1 MTSKEQVYENL
12 RSNGLEPELVQAL
25 VDLAI
30 SEDLMGGTDV
40 TSLATIPEI
49 QISELDLVT
58 RSPGVIAGINI
69 AALVFLSVA
78 SKKIDIELCVEDGK
92 KVEANTCLLTAK
104 GSTIELLTAERT
116 ALNFLG
122 HLSGI
127 ATTTNKWVNEISG
140 TNAKVRDTRKTTPG
154 LRLLEK
160 YAVKAGGGTNH
171 RMSLN
176 DQALIKDNHIVA
188 SGSIKSAVEKVKDK
202 FPELEFEIE
211 VDNLDQL
218 NEALAVDAKLILLDN
233 FSIEDLKKA
242 VRDINPA
249 ITNFDASCFD
259 GKYITGDITE
269 SYLDAL
275 EASRNTPKAL
285 ADRQQG
291 EATDFTGSQ
300 LHLHLASQE

>member
-78 SKKIDIELCVEDGK
+78 SRKIDIELCVEDGK

-188 SGSIKSAVEKVKDK
+188 SGSIKSAIEKVKDK
-202 FPELEFEIE
+202 FPELDFEIE

-218 NEALAVDAKLILLDN
+218 NEALAVEAKLILLDN

-242 VRDINPA
+242 VVTVNKKA
-249 ITNFDASCFD
+249 
-259 GKYITGDITE
+259 K
-269 SYLDAL
+269 L
-275 EASRNTPKAL
+275 EASGGITLENARKIAETGVDFLAVGAL
-285 ADRQQG
+285 THSAPVLDIGGDLR
-291 EATDFTGSQ
+291 TVR
-300 LHLHLASQE
+300 

>member
-1 MTSKEQVYENL
+1 MTTKEQVYENL

-40 TSLATIPEI
+40 TSLATIPET

-78 SKKIDIELCVEDGK
+78 NKKIEIELCVEDGK
-92 KVEANTCLLTAK
+92 KVDAKTCLLTAK
-104 GSTIELLTAERT
+104 GSTIDLLTAERT

-160 YAVKAGGGTNH
+160 YAVKTGGGTNH

-202 FPELEFEIE
+202 FPELEFEVE

-218 NEALAVDAKLILLDN
+218 NEALAVNTKLILLDN
-233 FSIEDLKKA
+233 FSIDDLKKA
-242 VRDINPA
+242 VLVVNKKA
-249 ITNFDASCFD
+249 
-259 GKYITGDITE
+259 K
-269 SYLDAL
+269 L
-275 EASRNTPKAL
+275 EASGGITLENARKIAETGVDFIAVGAL
-285 ADRQQG
+285 THSAPVLDIGGDLR
-291 EATDFTGSQ
+291 TVR
-300 LHLHLASQE
+300 

>member
-78 SKKIDIELCVEDGK
+78 SKKIYIELCVEDGK

-127 ATTTNKWVNEISG
+127 ATTTSKWVNEISG

-242 VRDINPA
+242 VVTVNKKA
-249 ITNFDASCFD
+249 
-259 GKYITGDITE
+259 K
-269 SYLDAL
+269 L
-275 EASRNTPKAL
+275 EASGGITLENARKIAETGVDFLAVGAL
-285 ADRQQG
+285 THSAPVLDIGGDLR
-291 EATDFTGSQ
+291 TVR
-300 LHLHLASQE
+300 

>member
-40 TSLATIPEI
+40 TSLATIPEG

-78 SKKIDIELCVEDGK
+78 SKKMDIELCVEDGK

-154 LRLLEK
+154 LRVLEK

-242 VRDINPA
+242 VVTVSKKA
-249 ITNFDASCFD
+249 
-259 GKYITGDITE
+259 K
-269 SYLDAL
+269 L
-275 EASRNTPKAL
+275 EASGGITLENARKIAETGVDFLAVGAL
-285 ADRQQG
+285 THSAPVLDIGGDLR
-291 EATDFTGSQ
+291 TVR
-300 LHLHLASQE
+300 

>member
-78 SKKIDIELCVEDGK
+78 NKKIEIELCVEDGK
-92 KVEANTCLLTAK
+92 KVDAKTCLLTAK
-104 GSTIELLTAERT
+104 GSTIDLLTAERT

-242 VRDINPA
+242 VEAVNKKA
-249 ITNFDASCFD
+249 
-259 GKYITGDITE
+259 K
-269 SYLDAL
+269 L
-275 EASRNTPKAL
+275 EASGGITLENARKIAETGVDFLAVGAL
-285 ADRQQG
+285 THSAPVLDIGGDLR
-291 EATDFTGSQ
+291 TVR
-300 LHLHLASQE
+300 

>member
-78 SKKIDIELCVEDGK
+78 SKKMDIELCVEDGK

-242 VRDINPA
+242 VMAVN
-249 ITNFDASCFD
+249 
-259 GKYITGDITE
+259 KKVK
-269 SYLDAL
+269 L
-275 EASRNTPKAL
+275 EASGGITLENACKIAETGVDFLAVGAL
-285 ADRQQG
+285 THSAPVLDIGGDLR
-291 EATDFTGSQ
+291 TVR
-300 LHLHLASQE
+300 

>member
-1 MTSKEQVYENL
+1 MTTKEQVYENL

-40 TSLATIPEI
+40 TSLASIPEI

-78 SKKIDIELCVEDGK
+78 NKKIEIELCVEDGK
-92 KVEANTCLLTAK
+92 KVDAKTCLLTAK
-104 GSTIELLTAERT
+104 GSTIDLLTAERT
-116 ALNFLG
+116 ALNFLS

-140 TNAKVRDTRKTTPG
+140 TIAKVRDTRKTTPG

-160 YAVKAGGGTNH
+160 YAVKVGGGTNH

-202 FPELEFEIE
+202 FPELEFEVE

-218 NEALAVDAKLILLDN
+218 NEALAVDTKLILLDN
-233 FSIEDLKKA
+233 FSIDDLKKA
-242 VRDINPA
+242 VVTVNKKA
-249 ITNFDASCFD
+249 
-259 GKYITGDITE
+259 K
-269 SYLDAL
+269 L
-275 EASRNTPKAL
+275 EASGGITLENARKIAETGVDFLAVGAL
-285 ADRQQG
+285 THSAPVLDIGGDLR
-291 EATDFTGSQ
+291 TVR
-300 LHLHLASQE
+300 

>member
-1 MTSKEQVYENL
+1 M

-78 SKKIDIELCVEDGK
+78 NKKIEIEICVEDGK

-188 SGSIKSAVEKVKDK
+188 AGSIKNAVEKVKDK
-202 FPELEFEIE
+202 FPELEFEVE

-218 NEALAVDAKLILLDN
+218 NEALAVNAKLILLDN
-233 FSIEDLKKA
+233 FSIDDLKKA
-242 VRDINPA
+242 VLAVNKKA
-249 ITNFDASCFD
+249 
-259 GKYITGDITE
+259 K
-269 SYLDAL
+269 L
-275 EASRNTPKAL
+275 EASGGITLENARKIAESGVDFIAVGAL
-285 ADRQQG
+285 THSAPVLDIGGDLR
-291 EATDFTGSQ
+291 TVR
-300 LHLHLASQE
+300 

>member
-1 MTSKEQVYENL
+1 MTSKEQIYENL

-202 FPELEFEIE
+202 FPELDFEIE

-218 NEALAVDAKLILLDN
+218 NEALAVEAKLILLDN

-242 VRDINPA
+242 VVVVNKKA
-249 ITNFDASCFD
+249 
-259 GKYITGDITE
+259 K
-269 SYLDAL
+269 L
-275 EASRNTPKAL
+275 EASGGITLENARKIAETGVDFLAVGAL
-285 ADRQQG
+285 THSAPVLDIGGDLR
-291 EATDFTGSQ
+291 TVR
-300 LHLHLASQE
+300 

>member
-12 RSNGLEPELVQAL
+12 RRDGLEPELVQAL

-40 TSLATIPEI
+40 TSLATIPET

-78 SKKIDIELCVEDGK
+78 DKKIEIELCVEDGR
-92 KVEANTCLLTAK
+92 KVQANSCLLTAK
-104 GSTIELLTAERT
+104 GSTNELLTAERT

-127 ATTTNKWVNEISG
+127 ATTTNKWVSEISG

-211 VDNLDQL
+211 VDNLEQL
-218 NEALAVDAKLILLDN
+218 NEALTADAKLILLDN

-242 VRDINPA
+242 VVVVNKKA
-249 ITNFDASCFD
+249 
-259 GKYITGDITE
+259 K
-269 SYLDAL
+269 L
-275 EASRNTPKAL
+275 EASGGITLENARKIAETGVDFLAVGAL
-285 ADRQQG
+285 THSAPVLDIGGDLR
-291 EATDFTGSQ
+291 TVR
-300 LHLHLASQE
+300 

>member
-78 SKKIDIELCVEDGK
+78 GKKMDIELCVEDGK

-104 GSTIELLTAERT
+104 GSTIELLIAERT

-127 ATTTNKWVNEISG
+127 ATTTNKWVNEISR

-160 YAVKAGGGTNH
+160 YAVKVGGGTNH

-211 VDNLDQL
+211 VDNLEQL

-242 VRDINPA
+242 VVAVNKKA
-249 ITNFDASCFD
+249 
-259 GKYITGDITE
+259 K
-269 SYLDAL
+269 L
-275 EASRNTPKAL
+275 EASGGITLENARKIAETGVDFLAVGAL
-285 ADRQQG
+285 THSAPVLDIGGDLR
-291 EATDFTGSQ
+291 TVR
-300 LHLHLASQE
+300 

>member
-1 MTSKEQVYENL
+1 MTTKEQVYENL

-40 TSLATIPEI
+40 TSLATIPET

-78 SKKIDIELCVEDGK
+78 NKKIEIELCVEDGK
-92 KVEANTCLLTAK
+92 KVDAKTCLLTAK
-104 GSTIELLTAERT
+104 GSTIDLLTAERT

-140 TNAKVRDTRKTTPG
+140 TNTKVRDTRKTTPG

-160 YAVKAGGGTNH
+160 YAVKTGGGTNH

-202 FPELEFEIE
+202 FPELEFEVE

-218 NEALAVDAKLILLDN
+218 NEALAVNTKLILLDN
-233 FSIEDLKKA
+233 FSMDDLKKA
-242 VRDINPA
+242 VLA
-249 ITNFDASCFD
+249 VSKKA
-259 GKYITGDITE
+259 K
-269 SYLDAL
+269 L
-275 EASRNTPKAL
+275 EASGGITLENARKIAETGVDFIAVGAL
-285 ADRQQG
+285 THSAPVLDIGGDLR
-291 EATDFTGSQ
+291 TVR
-300 LHLHLASQE
+300 

>member
-78 SKKIDIELCVEDGK
+78 SKKIYIELCVEDGK

-202 FPELEFEIE
+202 FPELGFEIE

-242 VRDINPA
+242 VVTVNKKA
-249 ITNFDASCFD
+249 
-259 GKYITGDITE
+259 K
-269 SYLDAL
+269 L
-275 EASRNTPKAL
+275 EASGGITLENARKIAETGVDFLAVGAL
-285 ADRQQG
+285 THSAPVLDIGGDLR
-291 EATDFTGSQ
+291 TVR
-300 LHLHLASQE
+300 

>member
-12 RSNGLEPELVQAL
+12 RSNGLEPEVVQAL

-69 AALVFLSVA
+69 AALVFLSI
-78 SKKIDIELCVEDGK
+78 SNKKIEIEICVEDGK
-92 KVEANTCLLTAK
+92 KVDAKTCLLTAK
-104 GSTIELLTAERT
+104 GSTIDLLTAERT

-160 YAVKAGGGTNH
+160 YAVKTGGGTNH

-202 FPELEFEIE
+202 FPELEFEVE

-218 NEALAVDAKLILLDN
+218 SEALAVDTKLILLDN

-242 VRDINPA
+242 VLA
-249 ITNFDASCFD
+249 VSKKA
-259 GKYITGDITE
+259 K
-269 SYLDAL
+269 L
-275 EASRNTPKAL
+275 EASGGITLENARKIAETGVDFIAVGAL
-285 ADRQQG
+285 THSAPVLDIGGDLR
-291 EATDFTGSQ
+291 TVR
-300 LHLHLASQE
+300 

>member
-78 SKKIDIELCVEDGK
+78 SKKMDIELCVEDGK

-104 GSTIELLTAERT
+104 GYTIELLTAERT

-211 VDNLDQL
+211 VDNLEQL
-218 NEALAVDAKLILLDN
+218 NEALAVEAKLILLDN

-242 VRDINPA
+242 VVVVNKKA
-249 ITNFDASCFD
+249 
-259 GKYITGDITE
+259 K
-269 SYLDAL
+269 L
-275 EASRNTPKAL
+275 EASGGITLENARKIAETGVDFLAVGAL
-285 ADRQQG
+285 THSAPVLDIGGDLR
-291 EATDFTGSQ
+291 TVR
-300 LHLHLASQE
+300 

>member
-78 SKKIDIELCVEDGK
+78 NKKIEIEICVEDGK
-92 KVEANTCLLTAK
+92 KVEANTFLLTAK

-242 VRDINPA
+242 VVTVNKKA
-249 ITNFDASCFD
+249 
-259 GKYITGDITE
+259 K
-269 SYLDAL
+269 L
-275 EASRNTPKAL
+275 EASGGITLENARKIAETGVDFLAVGAL
-285 ADRQQG
+285 THSAPVLDIGGDLR
-291 EATDFTGSQ
+291 TVR
-300 LHLHLASQE
+300 

>member
-49 QISELDLVT
+49 QISEIDLVT

-233 FSIEDLKKA
+233 FSVEDLKKA
-242 VRDINPA
+242 VVTVNKKA
-249 ITNFDASCFD
+249 
-259 GKYITGDITE
+259 K
-269 SYLDAL
+269 L
-275 EASRNTPKAL
+275 EASGGITLENARKIAETGVDFLAVGAL
-285 ADRQQG
+285 THSAPVLDIGGDLR
-291 EATDFTGSQ
+291 TVR
-300 LHLHLASQE
+300 

>member
-69 AALVFLSVA
+69 AALVFLSVS
-78 SKKIDIELCVEDGK
+78 SKKIEIELCVEDGK
-92 KVEANTCLLTAK
+92 KVDANTCLLTAK

-127 ATTTNKWVNEISG
+127 ATTTNKWVNELSG

-233 FSIEDLKKA
+233 FSIE
-242 VRDINPA
+242 
-249 ITNFDASCFD
+249 
-259 GKYITGDITE
+259 
-269 SYLDAL
+269 
-275 EASRNTPKAL
+275 
-285 ADRQQG
+285 
-291 EATDFTGSQ
+291 GS
-300 LHLHLASQE
+300 

>member
-1 MTSKEQVYENL
+1 MTTKEQVYENL

-78 SKKIDIELCVEDGK
+78 NKKIEIELCVEDGK
-92 KVEANTCLLTAK
+92 KVDAKTCLLTAK
-104 GSTIELLTAERT
+104 GSTIDLLTAERT

-160 YAVKAGGGTNH
+160 YAVNTGGGTNH

-202 FPELEFEIE
+202 FPELEFEVE
-211 VDNLDQL
+211 VDNLNQL
-218 NEALAVDAKLILLDN
+218 SEALAVDTKLILLDN
-233 FSIEDLKKA
+233 FSIDDLKKA
-242 VRDINPA
+242 VVAVNKKA
-249 ITNFDASCFD
+249 
-259 GKYITGDITE
+259 K
-269 SYLDAL
+269 L
-275 EASRNTPKAL
+275 EASGGITLENARKIAETGVDFIAVGAL
-285 ADRQQG
+285 
-291 EATDFTGSQ
+291 THS
-300 LHLHLASQE
+300 ASVLDIGGDLRTVR

>member
-1 MTSKEQVYENL
+1 MTTKEQVYENL

-78 SKKIDIELCVEDGK
+78 NKKIEIELCVEDGK
-92 KVEANTCLLTAK
+92 KVDAKTCLLTAK
-104 GSTIELLTAERT
+104 GSTIDLLTAERT

-140 TNAKVRDTRKTTPG
+140 TNAEVRDTRKTTPG

-202 FPELEFEIE
+202 FPELEFEVE

-218 NEALAVDAKLILLDN
+218 NEALAVNTKLILLDN
-233 FSIEDLKKA
+233 FSIDDLKKVVVA
-242 VRDINPA
+242 VNKKA
-249 ITNFDASCFD
+249 
-259 GKYITGDITE
+259 K
-269 SYLDAL
+269 L
-275 EASRNTPKAL
+275 EASGGITLENARKIAETGVDFIAVGAL
-285 ADRQQG
+285 THSAPVLDIGGDLR
-291 EATDFTGSQ
+291 TVR
-300 LHLHLASQE
+300 

>member
-1 MTSKEQVYENL
+1 MTSKQQVYENL

-49 QISELDLVT
+49 QISELDLIT

-69 AALVFLSVA
+69 AALAFLSVA
-78 SKKIDIELCVEDGK
+78 SKKVEIELCVEDGK

-202 FPELEFEIE
+202 FPELDFEIE

-218 NEALAVDAKLILLDN
+218 NEALAVEAKLILLDN

-242 VRDINPA
+242 VVTVNKKA
-249 ITNFDASCFD
+249 
-259 GKYITGDITE
+259 K
-269 SYLDAL
+269 L
-275 EASRNTPKAL
+275 EASGGITLENARKIAETGVDFLAVGAL
-285 ADRQQG
+285 THSAPVLDIGGDLR
-291 EATDFTGSQ
+291 TVR
-300 LHLHLASQE
+300 

>member
-1 MTSKEQVYENL
+1 MTTKEQVYENL

-40 TSLATIPEI
+40 TSLATIPET
-49 QISELDLVT
+49 QISELDLIT
-58 RSPGVIAGINI
+58 RSSGVIAGINI

-78 SKKIDIELCVEDGK
+78 NKKIEIELCVEDGK
-92 KVEANTCLLTAK
+92 KVDAKTCLLTAK
-104 GSTIELLTAERT
+104 GSTIDLLTAERT

-160 YAVKAGGGTNH
+160 YAVKMGGGTNH

-202 FPELEFEIE
+202 FPELEFEVE

-218 NEALAVDAKLILLDN
+218 NEALAVNTKLILLDN
-233 FSIEDLKKA
+233 FSIDELKKA
-242 VRDINPA
+242 VLVVNKKA
-249 ITNFDASCFD
+249 
-259 GKYITGDITE
+259 K
-269 SYLDAL
+269 L
-275 EASRNTPKAL
+275 EASGGITLENARKIAETGVDFMAVGAL
-285 ADRQQG
+285 THSAPVLDIGGDLR
-291 EATDFTGSQ
+291 TVR
-300 LHLHLASQE
+300 

>member
-1 MTSKEQVYENL
+1 MTTKEQVYENL

-78 SKKIDIELCVEDGK
+78 NKKIEIELCVEDGK
-92 KVEANTCLLTAK
+92 KVDAKTCLLTAK
-104 GSTIELLTAERT
+104 GSTIDLLTAERT

-202 FPELEFEIE
+202 FPELEFEVE

-218 NEALAVDAKLILLDN
+218 NEALAVNTKLILLDN
-233 FSIEDLKKA
+233 FSIDELKKA
-242 VRDINPA
+242 VLVVNKKA
-249 ITNFDASCFD
+249 
-259 GKYITGDITE
+259 K
-269 SYLDAL
+269 L
-275 EASRNTPKAL
+275 EASGGITLENARKIAETGVDFMAVGAL
-285 ADRQQG
+285 THSAPVLDIGGDLR
-291 EATDFTGSQ
+291 TVR
-300 LHLHLASQE
+300 